1 MSEPIDLKQEKFN
14 KSEFN
19 KLVNT
24 DFEEFTIPTLDPTFF
39 DINLAEVEDFF
50 TLYEKYFYQINKFGD
65 VNSHEYIIKKS
76 KEYIGFDESQLQ
88 AESLEYLA
96 LLDEIYDLR
105 EELLEVQLEKYEL
118 LKELKKDT
126 PSDDPRTN
134 PDPRLTQGDRPTRF
148 VPTYNTS
155 LGSTLTNENF
165 PTNEGAV
172 NLIPITDQNE

>member
-19 KLVNT
+19 KLINT

-76 KEYIGFDESQLQ
+76 KEYIGFDEDSLQ

-96 LLDEIYDLR
+96 LLDEIHELR
-105 EELLEVQLEKYEL
+105 EELLKVQLLNYEL
-118 LKELKKDT
+118 IQ
-126 PSDDPRTN
+126 N
-134 PDPRLTQGDRPTRF
+134 AGGDIPRPTIDSERPERF
-148 VPTYNTS
+148 KPNYNTS
-155 LGSTLTNENF
+155 LGSSLINQNPQYTSND
-165 PTNEGAV
+165 PTDFRGDPSAERSEV
-172 NLIPITDQNE
+172 